1 MTNQMTTKSKKLLIN
16 FIFSLLSCFTDQNC
30 PLENKI
36 LKKGSNFKKMEKM
49 NDILQYTGSSYDG
62 DIKNERME
70 GKGTYSFSSGTRYEG
85 ELLDGRFHGKGT
97 LHMTRKKRW
106 KF

>member
-1 MTNQMTTKSKKLLIN
+1 
-16 FIFSLLSCFTDQNC
+16 
-30 PLENKI
+30 
-36 LKKGSNFKKMEKM
+36 MEKM

-97 LHMTRKKRW
+97 LHMTRKKGW
-106 KF
+106 KFFVKNFD